1 VTDLQH
7 RLQAALGDAYQIDRE
22 LARGGM
28 SRLFLATEVSLNRKV
43 VIKLLPPEMA
53 SAVSAA
59 RFQQEVSVA
68 AQLQH
73 PHVLPVLAAGAQDD
87 LIYYVM
93 PYVSGESLRHRLE
106 DGKLPVEDAVRILTE
121 VADALAYAHERGIV
135 HRDVKPDNIL
145 LQQGHAVLTDFGVA
159 RAVEEAR
166 DEGGARLTELG
177 MAVGTPGYMSPEQ
190 AAGERNVDAR
200 ADVYALAVV
209 GYEMLT
215 GGAPFGG
222 ATPQAVL
229 AAHLTQEPPSVQER
243 EPRTPPAVSA
253 AIARGLAKD
262 PDQRFQTAADFRDA
276 LRSGY
281 SVATGPRRM
290 SLGKIITTM
299 VVLVVLGSLAW
310 ALRPKGY
317 RVEGDPRQSLIVF
330 PFENRTGD
338 ASKDYLEEASM
349 NLLGLAVGHWEDMR
363 VFDDERT
370 GSLLRRRQI
379 GSPKD
384 IDFDAAQAMAR
395 DAKVGTLVLGDIR
408 QEGDSLAIEAKVHD
422 VKTGNRLSTEI
433 VRAGFGADPRPLFD
447 SLAAR
452 ILRVSGA
459 PASER
464 PDLVSQTTGSLEAY
478 REYLSG
484 AQAIQRMQID
494 SAKAHL
500 HRAVTLDST
509 FALAYLRLRD
519 ADGWAGLEGSPAN
532 RRALIAK
539 AQAYSENLPVRF
551 RLLVQYYQAYEN
563 GLLGRAREIAGQM
576 IARDSSDVEA
586 WYQLGEAHFHDTPG
600 SFPHSDSAGNWGK
613 ALYAFQHALALD
625 SGYTVAYRHII
636 DVLGSCAADAPW
648 ICLRDSTVYGRPEQ
662 LVRQFGQETVTRMR
676 QDARSDRL
684 ATAYAWVA
692 AVPSSINARTQLI
705 DLLMSGQRYTEAEGQ
720 IEGLRAAGQE
730 LAAGALDGQLDFLR
744 GDYGSAGVEMRDAL
758 DARPTALREL
768 LAGGAVDPE
777 EMLYPLIGA
786 GMRSRAMAMTEELF
800 ALVPGDSI
808 QGPGNRIYPKRLMFQ
823 FLAFGALVADGG
835 GPNTTRAGLRYMDS
849 LAAYYPSGTAEFADR
864 LTQAGGTI
872 LAGYF
877 SERDTTLLTRYI
889 GLIDTTGSRTWKAM
903 AAHVELARGDTV
915 SALARYDRNFVRRDD
930 LELRDEYGC
939 ARLFAWADLQA
950 RVGNAKA
957 SVDAYALF
965 DTEAS
970 GIKCPALHVRSWAER
985 GALHQQLGDSAKA
998 IENYDRFIRAWAN
1011 ADATLQPQV
1020 DRARKSVAA
1029 LRGETAPVE
1038 GQ

>member
-1 VTDLQH
+1 MTELQH
-7 RLQAALGDAYQIDRE
+7 RLQAALGDAYQIERE
-22 LARGGM
+22 LAPGGM

-93 PYVSGESLRHRLE
+93 PYVSGESLRHRLAQ
-106 DGKLPVEDAVRILTE
+106 GKLPVEDAVRILTE

-166 DEGGARLTELG
+166 GEGGARLTELG

-190 AAGERNVDAR
+190 AAGERSVDAR
-200 ADVYALAVV
+200 SDVYALAVV

-222 ATPQAVL
+222 VTSQAVL

-262 PDQRFQTAADFRDA
+262 PDRRFQTAADFRDA
-276 LRSGY
+276 LRAGSA
-281 SVATGPRRM
+281 VTTPPRRM
-290 SLGKIITTM
+290 SLGRIITAM

-330 PFENRTGD
+330 PFENKTGD

-379 GSPKD
+379 ASPRD

-408 QEGDSLAIEAKVHD
+408 HEGDSLAIEAKVHD

-433 VRAGFGADPRPLFD
+433 VRAGFASDPRPLFD

-478 REYLSG
+478 REYLAG

-500 HRAVTLDST
+500 NRAVTLDST

-519 ADGWAGLEGSPAN
+519 ADGWAGLEGSAAN

-539 AQAYSENLPVRF
+539 AQAYSETLPVRF

-563 GLLGRAREIAGQM
+563 GLLGRAREIARQM

-586 WYQLGEAHFHDTPG
+586 WYQLGEAHFHDSPG
-600 SFPHSDSAGNWGK
+600 QFPHSDSLGDWGK
-613 ALYAFQHALALD
+613 ALYAFQHAMALD
-625 SGYTVAYRHII
+625 SGYTVAYRHIL
-636 DVLGSCAADAPW
+636 DVLGNCAADAPW
-648 ICLRDSTVYGRPEQ
+648 ICLRDSTVYAEPEQ
-662 LVRQFGQETVTRMR
+662 LVGRFGQETVTRMR

-705 DLLMSGQRYTEAEGQ
+705 DLLMSSQRYAEAEAQ

-744 GDYGSAGVEMRDAL
+744 GDYGSAGLEMREAL
-758 DARPTALREL
+758 DTRPTALREL
-768 LAGGAVDPE
+768 IGGGVVDPE
-777 EMLYPLIGA
+777 EILYPLMGA
-786 GMRSRAMAMTEELF
+786 GMRTRALGMTKELLG
-800 ALVPGDSI
+800 LVPGDSI
-808 QGPGNRIYPKRLMFQ
+808 QGLGNRVYPKSLMLQ
-823 FLAFGALVADGG
+823 FLAFSNLASDAG
-835 GPNTTRAGLRYMDS
+835 GPNTTGAALRYIDS
-849 LAAYYPSGTAEFADR
+849 LAAHYPPGTTEFAQR
-864 LTQAGGTI
+864 LSQASAPV
-872 LAGYF
+872 LMGYLID
-877 SERDTTLLTRYI
+877 RDTTLIVRYI
-889 GLIDTTGSRTWKAM
+889 ALTDTTGSRTWKAM
-903 AAHVELARGDTV
+903 AAHLELARGDTA
-915 SALARYDRNFVRRDD
+915 SALARYQENFVRRDD
-930 LELRDEYGC
+930 VELRDDFGC

-950 RVGNAKA
+950 RVGNAQA
-957 SVDAYALF
+957 AADDYGLF

-970 GIKCPALHVRSWAER
+970 GTKCPGLHVRSWAER
-985 GALHQQLGDSAKA
+985 GALHQQLGDSMKA

-1020 DRARKSVAA
+1020 DRARQAVAA
-1029 LRGETAPVE
+1029 LRGAMAPVE